1 MCSNQQLASVMFSMG
16 MTSYDITVH
25 HNKASSEAVCVLL
38 NGQVVGTATAKMAT
52 KIADQLRVLKAKGLE
67 SVPAVLEIGYIPP
80 TPGGQFPG
88 LYLFTT
94 PARMMLPVRN
104 LATNTTELIGSFEQV
119 YMDIAVDPSE
129 VHEGVSYHGNTL
141 VIDVDLWCVCVCVSA
156 HQSTTHIELNKTNI
170 LSVVASLT
178 PFSDFNQSPRN
189 MYQCQVGGDRV
200 GGVTVFTASF

>member
-52 KIADQLRVLKAKGLE
+52 KIADQLRVLKAKGVE

-104 LATNTTELIGSFEQV
+104 LATNTTELIG
-119 YMDIAVDPSE
+119 
-129 VHEGVSYHGNTL
+129 
-141 VIDVDLWCVCVCVSA
+141 
-156 HQSTTHIELNKTNI
+156 
-170 LSVVASLT
+170 
-178 PFSDFNQSPRN
+178 
-189 MYQCQVGGDRV
+189 
-200 GGVTVFTASF
+200 

>member
-38 NGQVVGTATAKMAT
+38 DGQVVGTATAKMAT
-52 KIADQLRVLKAKGLE
+52 KIADQLRVLKAKGVE

-141 VIDVDLWCVCVCVSA
+141 VIDVDLWCVCVCVCRPTRA
-156 HQSTTHIELNKTNI
+156 RPT
-170 LSVVASLT
+170 LS
-178 PFSDFNQSPRN
+178 
-189 MYQCQVGGDRV
+189 
-200 GGVTVFTASF
+200 

>member
-1 MCSNQQLASVMFSMG
+1 MTCVCSNQQLASVMVSMG

-52 KIADQLRVLKAKGLE
+52 KIADQLRVLKAIGLE
-67 SVPAVLEIGYIPP
+67 RVPAVLEIGYIPP

-156 HQSTTHIELNKTNI
+156 HQSTTPH
-170 LSVVASLT
+170 
-178 PFSDFNQSPRN
+178 
-189 MYQCQVGGDRV
+189 
-200 GGVTVFTASF
+200 